1 MRNPFKKRS
10 AQIGIVIG
18 GKDEGIKC
26 VGYTSLDRCPE
37 VMTACRRIAELIGSM
52 TIHLMANTEQGDV
65 RIVNE
70 LSRMIDITP
79 MPYMTRS
86 TWVQSFVRT
95 MLLEGRGNSIVLP
108 HTTGGYLR
116 KLEPIAASRV
126 SFDQIGYSDYNVII
140 DGVSYRPDDVLHFVY
155 NPDPLYLW
163 KGQGIQISLRDV
175 AQSLKQAAA
184 TKKGF
189 MESKWKPSMII
200 RADAM
205 TPELQTPEG
214 RRKILDEYIKTDEAG
229 TPWIIPGEQI
239 SIETI
244 RPLSL
249 ADLAIADTMELDKRA
264 VASVLGIPPFLL
276 GVGEYDQKAWNN
288 FVQNTIREIALNI
301 AQELTRKLILSPQ
314 WYLRFNVKSLMD
326 WDLKTIS
333 DVYLSASDRG
343 FVDGNEFRDR
353 IGMNPREELDELRV
367 LENYIPA
374 AMSGQQSK
382 LIGNDN
388 GGNENE

>member
-1 MRNPFKKRS
+1 
-10 AQIGIVIG
+10 
-18 GKDEGIKC
+18 
-26 VGYTSLDRCPE
+26 
-37 VMTACRRIAELIGSM
+37 
-52 TIHLMANTEQGDV
+52 
-65 RIVNE
+65 
-70 LSRMIDITP
+70 
-79 MPYMTRS
+79 
-86 TWVQSFVRT
+86 
-95 MLLEGRGNSIVLP
+95 
-108 HTTGGYLR
+108 
-116 KLEPIAASRV
+116 
-126 SFDQIGYSDYNVII
+126 
-140 DGVSYRPDDVLHFVY
+140 
-155 NPDPLYLW
+155 
-163 KGQGIQISLRDV
+163 
-175 AQSLKQAAA
+175 
-184 TKKGF
+184 